1 MMNKSEDEKLKK
13 IWTKILIC
21 CMVLMIAAPSVA
33 AADTGITGK
42 QTISIVFSH
51 DMHSHLEKFAKI
63 RTVVKEK
70 KKQDKATFVLDAGDF
85 SMGTPYQTIFKSQ
98 ASELRMM
105 GAVGF
110 DVTTLGNHEFDYRS
124 KGLAQMLNQ
133 AKKSKDKVPQLVI
146 ANIDWKKTL
155 ADADLKA
162 DGENLQAALENYGYQ
177 DYTVLE
183 RGGSKIAVFGI
194 FGKES
199 ASYAPE
205 SGTYFEDP
213 VETAEQVVENIKAH
227 EKVDM
232 IVCVSHS
239 GTNQDDPDKSED
251 EILAK
256 EVDGIDLIIS
266 GHSHTELPEPI
277 VVGDTVIAS
286 AGQYNDNLGSVT
298 FQYKDGKYQM
308 DKYKLVPLDSKV
320 KDDKAILALE
330 DEFKDLVN
338 KEYFSEFGYRWD
350 SVLTENNVKFT
361 GIDTFGTEQGEDTL
375 GNLIADSYIYGV
387 KEAEGR
393 DYETVDVSVAP
404 AGVIRGSFG
413 KGRITT
419 ADAFNALSLGTG
431 KDGVAGYPLVSVYLT
446 GAELKLAAEI
456 DASVSNIMQ
465 PARLY
470 LSGLN
475 YTYNPHRLILN
486 RAYDV
491 LLSGGDGKFTEPEDD
506 KLYRVV
512 ADLYSAQM
520 LGTVN
525 SMSYGLLSVTP
536 KDKDGNEID
545 NYEDCIIYN
554 KDGTELKEW
563 YALASYLDDFKGN
576 QVPEKYSQT
585 EGRKVLE
592 DSWSPIKLL
601 KSPNKFFWIIIAAVA
616 LVLSV
621 LALIVILIVRL
632 VRRVRYGKGTIRK
645 KDMMFSRR

>member
-21 CMVLMIAAPSVA
+21 CMVLMIAAPSVV

-133 AKKSKDKVPQLVI
+133 AKKSKDKVPQMVI

-183 RGGSKIAVFGI
+183 RGGSRIAVFGI

-205 SGTYFEDP
+205 SGTYFKDP

-266 GHSHTELPEPI
+266 GHSHTELPKPI
-277 VVGDTVIAS
+277 VINDTVIAS

-308 DKYKLVPLDSKV
+308 DKYKLVPLDNKV
-320 KDDKAILALE
+320 KDDKSILALE
-330 DEFKDLVN
+330 DEFKSLVN
-338 KEYFSEFGYRWD
+338 KEYFSDFGYRWD
-350 SVLTENNVKFT
+350 SLLTENNVNFT

-413 KGRITT
+413 KGRITA

-491 LLSGGDGKFTEPEDD
+491 LLSGGDGKLTEPEDD